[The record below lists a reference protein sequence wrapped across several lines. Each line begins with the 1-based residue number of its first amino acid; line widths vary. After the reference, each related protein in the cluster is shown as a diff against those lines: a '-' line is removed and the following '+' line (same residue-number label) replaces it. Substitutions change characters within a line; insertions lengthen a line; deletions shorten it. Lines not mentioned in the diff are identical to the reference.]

1 MKTVTTARGTQI
13 NMSAIAAQHEET
25 RAVSNMPLNA
35 RGDIIDNR
43 GKVKVSK
50 EKISATYYKDT
61 VVGVTE
67 QISIKEETANPKTDT
82 ANGDPTET
90 SRELRERNDGTLY
103 YEVEYS
109 DGSMTELPYNE

>member
-1 MKTVTTARGTQI
+1 MKTVTTARGNQI
-13 NMSAIAAQHEET
+13 NMGALAAQHEQT
-25 RAVSNMPLNA
+25 RAISNMPLNA

-67 QISIKEETANPKTDT
+67 QVSIKEEAADPVAKKD
-82 ANGDPTET
+82 AGPTEVG
-90 SRELRERNDGTLY
+90 RELRERNDGTLY

-109 DGSMTELPYNE
+109 DGSMAELPYEG

>member
-1 MKTVTTARGTQI
+1 MKTVTTARGNQI
-13 NMSAIAAQHEET
+13 NMNALAARHEQT
-25 RAVSNMPLNA
+25 RAISNMPLNA

-61 VVGVTE
+61 IVGVTE
-67 QISIKEETANPKTDT
+67 QISIKEETTEPAANKDAGPSE
-82 ANGDPTET
+82 G
-90 SRELRERNDGTLY
+90 SRELRERQDGTLY

-109 DGSMTELPYNE
+109 DGSMTEKPYNDK